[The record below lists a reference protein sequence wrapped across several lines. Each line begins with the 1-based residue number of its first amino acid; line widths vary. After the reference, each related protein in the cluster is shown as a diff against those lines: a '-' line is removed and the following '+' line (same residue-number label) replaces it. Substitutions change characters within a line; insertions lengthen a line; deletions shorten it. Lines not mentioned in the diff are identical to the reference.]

1 MPPTRALPDAHTD
14 IVFTLDPGVVVAG
27 LAKAA
32 FRPKYGG
39 APGSKCRIRPGSNV
53 LGVVEQWNQEASTA
67 PTIGFIGSGTPA
79 ADVPW
84 TTPFVQ
90 RLHELGWIEGR
101 TVAIE
106 YRWGEEIAERYAA
119 IAAEFVRLKV
129 DVMVTGGTIPV
140 AAAKRATAVIP
151 IVFAAAGDPI
161 GAGLV
166 ASLARPGGN
175 VTGLS
180 VQQPESAAKRL
191 ELLRE
196 LVPGLRRLAILL
208 HVDNPATVLDLGGVQ
223 AAARTL
229 GLELVMAE
237 VRRAE
242 DIAPAIAAAKGRAD
256 ALYVA
261 TDPLLNTD
269 RECVEAGALASY
281 GPHIPDLFR
290 RSAEYVDKILRGT
303 KPADIPVEQ
312 PTKFALTVNLATA
325 KALGLR
331 IPESFLVRA
340 DEVIE

>member
-1 MPPTRALPDAHTD
+1 MQLDRLKRREFIAL
-14 IVFTLDPGVVVAG
+14 L
-27 LAKAA
+27 
-32 FRPKYGG
+32 GG
-39 APGSKCRIRPGSNV
+39 AAAAWPLTLSAQQPSKP
-53 LGVVEQWNQEASTA
+53 
-67 PTIGFIGSGTPA
+67 PTIGFLGSGTPA
-79 ADVPW
+79 ADAPW

-90 RLHELGWIEGR
+90 RLRELGWIEGR

-106 YRWGEEIAERYAA
+106 DRWGEEIPERYAA
-119 IAAEFVRLKV
+119 IEAEFVRLKV
-129 DVMVTGGTIPV
+129 DVIVTAGTVPA
-140 AAAKRATAVIP
+140 AAAKRATAAIP

-180 VQQPESAAKRL
+180 VQQPDSAAKRL

-196 LVPGLRRLAILL
+196 LVPGLHRLAILI
-208 HVDNPATVLDLGGVQ
+208 HVDNPATALDMDAVQ

-229 GLELVMAE
+229 GLDVVMAE
-237 VRRAE
+237 VRRPE
-242 DIAPAIAAAKGRAD
+242 DIAPAIAAVSGHAD
-256 ALYVA
+256 ALYVS

-269 RECVEAGALASY
+269 RIRIGALAIEARLPTMCGIRECVEAGGLASY

-290 RSAEYVDKILRGT
+290 RAAEYVDKILRGA
-303 KPADIPVEQ
+303 KPTDIPVEQ
-312 PTKFALTVNLATA
+312 PTKFALSINLATA

>member
-1 MPPTRALPDAHTD
+1 MPRKR
-14 IVFTLDPGVVVAG
+14 VKRREFMTLVAG
-27 LAKAA
+27 AA
-32 FRPKYGG
+32 
-39 APGSKCRIRPGSNV
+39 A
-53 LGVVEQWNQEASTA
+53 ASPFA
-67 PTIGFIGSGTPA
+67 LSAQQPSQLPTIGFLGSGTPV
-79 ADVPW
+79 ADSPW
-84 TTPFVQ
+84 TTPFVA
-90 RLHELGWIEGR
+90 RLHELGWTEGR
-101 TVAIE
+101 TVVIE
-106 YRWGEEIAERYAA
+106 YRWGEEIPERYAA

-129 DVMVTGGTIPV
+129 AVIVTEGTVPV
-140 AAAKRATAVIP
+140 SAAKRATADIP

-180 VQQPESAAKRL
+180 VQHPESAAKRL

-196 LVPGLRRLAILL
+196 LVPNLHRLAILI
-208 HVDNPATVLDLGGVQ
+208 HVGNPATALDQRKVE
-223 AAARTL
+223 AAASTL
-229 GLELVMAE
+229 GLEVVIAE
-237 VRRAE
+237 VRHPH
-242 DIAPAIAAAKGRAD
+242 DIAPAIEAAKSRAD

-269 RECVEAGALASY
+269 RIRIGALAIAARLPTMCGIREYVEAGGLASY

-290 RSAEYVDKILRGT
+290 RAADYVDKILRGA

-312 PTKFALTVNLATA
+312 PTKFTLTINLATA

-331 IPESFLVRA
+331 IPESLLVRA